1 MNLNKAMIIGNLT
14 RDPEVRT
21 TPAGQTVASFAV
33 ATNMVWTDSSGQK
46 QEKVEFHNI
55 VAWRKLA
62 DICGAYLKKG
72 RQVYIEGRLQTR
84 DWVGQDGV
92 KRYRTEIIAEN
103 MIMLGSAGAA
113 FHAPAPAAPAR
124 PVSNIEEIPTID
136 SEVPSNVMSSSGENF
151 SRSNEADNEEEVR
164 VDSIPF

>member
-21 TPAGQTVASFAV
+21 TPQGTSVASFGV
-33 ATNMVWTDSSGQK
+33 ATNLVWVDASGQK

-62 DICGAYLKKG
+62 DICGQYLKKG
-72 RQVYIEGRLQTR
+72 SKVYIEGRLQTR

-92 KRYRTEIIAEN
+92 KRFRTEIIAEN
-103 MIMLGSAGAA
+103 MIMLDSKSGGMGSTG
-113 FHAPAPAAPAR
+113 FQSNSV
-124 PVSNIEEIPTID
+124 PVSEEPMDQSASVPVNTDD
-136 SEVPSNVMSSSGENF
+136 SDEIKVEN
-151 SRSNEADNEEEVR
+151 
-164 VDSIPF
+164 IPF